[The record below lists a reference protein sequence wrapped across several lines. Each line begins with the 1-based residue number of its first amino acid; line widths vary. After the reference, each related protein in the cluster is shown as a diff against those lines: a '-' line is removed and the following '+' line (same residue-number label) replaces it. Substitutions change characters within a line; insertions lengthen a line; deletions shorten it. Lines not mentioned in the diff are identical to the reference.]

1 MDEGL
6 LYQRI
11 MHVPGL
17 SGTWQQRLA
26 QYYKALTGKTYK
38 GSLSEG
44 LYMLDQISKRNF
56 PQAPG
61 WGQPAPTPAPAPA
74 PTPVATPVSAGTSA
88 GQEAKRDPWESVMPW
103 GQYFD
108 ENLVRSSEAA
118 RAARYFDPLIQRGRE
133 GIEGEYAQRGLTR
146 SGARTTDIMR
156 MYEDMRDEEEKMR
169 EQLYGTRLAEAKGDY
184 GNLQSLYE
192 SNAKGFKPST
202 YSYTPYEYEA
212 PSESPYKYASTYR
225 QWLNNLYK

>member
-1 MDEGL
+1 
-6 LYQRI
+6 
-11 MHVPGL
+11 
-17 SGTWQQRLA
+17 
-26 QYYKALTGKTYK
+26 
-38 GSLSEG
+38 
-44 LYMLDQISKRNF
+44 
-56 PQAPG
+56 
-61 WGQPAPTPAPAPA
+61 
-74 PTPVATPVSAGTSA
+74 
-88 GQEAKRDPWESVMPW
+88 
-103 GQYFD
+103 
-108 ENLVRSSEAA
+108 
-118 RAARYFDPLIQRGRE
+118 
-133 GIEGEYAQRGLTR
+133 
-146 SGARTTDIMR
+146 